1 MNETSLKSRVPS
13 CTLATR
19 VLARQSVANMAAHE
33 QVWIKVNAP
42 VDAGVAELVSILNS
56 VDGLET
62 LQSCQGDP
70 GGRQGYVYFTR
81 GDWQK
86 MCQFVFQEIGPILKD
101 KADED
106 ATLIVEATSADAP
119 MARLSFKAEA
129 TGIVVSAL
137 KEALR

>member
-1 MNETSLKSRVPS
+1 M
-13 CTLATR
+13 AT
-19 VLARQSVANMAAHE
+19 HE
-33 QVWIKVNAP
+33 QTWIKVNAP
-42 VDAGVAELVSILNS
+42 VDAGVAELVSILNT

-70 GGRQGYVYFTR
+70 GKKNGYVYFAC

-86 MCQFVFQEIGPILKD
+86 ICEFVFGKIGPTLKN
-101 KADED
+101 KVDED
-106 ATLIVEATSADAP
+106 AELTVEATSADTP
-119 MARLSFKAEA
+119 MAKLSFKAEA